1 MLRPAPWI
9 RDAAHAFIRE
19 KLEGEPFISL
29 HVRPYPD
36 TCLQAWQ
43 AGNATVGTALHG
55 PCNAALATL
64 HDRLGACAAG
74 VAARSGIRQ
83 VFLMTHPTIQP
94 LVQGMLQQ
102 VRCAGLA

>member
-1 MLRPAPWI
+1 
-9 RDAAHAFIRE
+9 
-19 KLEGEPFISL
+19 
-29 HVRPYPD
+29 
-36 TCLQAWQ
+36 
-43 AGNATVGTALHG
+43 
-55 PCNAALATL
+55 
-64 HDRLGACAAG
+64 